1 MLKNEYFNVD
11 DLWCDTIKHLLAYG
25 KQLSSRAGQCIE
37 TVGYAATLLN
47 VNSTLLMNRRRNI
60 SPHYACAELLW
71 YLSSNASIEMIS
83 AYAPQYVAFA
93 EDGRAFGAYG
103 YRNYSNLWQRDGS
116 QDDAKS
122 QLELVIEHLR
132 QDPNT
137 RQAVMTFWEANDLTH
152 AIKKDHKDL
161 PCTLSLQFL
170 LRDGKLHLIATMR
183 SNDVWLG
190 LLYDVFAFTSLQ
202 WIVAMALGVET
213 GTYTHQVGSEHLYA
227 RNWKAAEEAITSKY
241 ALTPEQRR
249 LQHGWQ
255 RTTVSQIYDAITAV
269 REIERLAREG
279 SFKRSTM
286 FLRVFNDVYT
296 HGCMNVL
303 YDAAATCAAKWS
315 VGVRPTSPILLSSI
329 DIRNDDDADHRG
341 K

>member
-11 DLWCDTIKHLLAYG
+11 DMWCDTLKYLLACG
-25 KQLSSRAGQCIE
+25 QQLDSRAGPCIE
-37 TVGYAATLLN
+37 MTGYSATLTN
-47 VNSTLLMNRRRNI
+47 VNATLLMNKRRKL

-71 YLSSNASIEMIS
+71 YLSSNASIDMIS

-93 EDGRAFGAYG
+93 ENGRAFGAYG

-116 QDDAKS
+116 QGGTES
-122 QLELVIEHLR
+122 QLELVIKHLQ

-161 PCTLSLQFL
+161 PCTLALQFL
-170 LRDGKLHLIATMR
+170 LRDGRLHLIATMR
-183 SNDVWLG
+183 SNDAWLG

-202 WIVAMALGVET
+202 WIVAMALDVET
-213 GTYTHQVGSEHLYA
+213 GTYTHQVGSEHLYE
-227 RNWKAAEEAITSKY
+227 RNWKAAEEAITPKY

-255 RTTVSQIYDAITAV
+255 RTAVPQMYSAIAAV

-279 SFKRSTM
+279 SFKRSTT
-286 FLRVFNDVYT
+286 FLQVFNDAYT
-296 HGCMNVL
+296 HGCANVL
-303 YDAAATCAAKWS
+303 YDAAATCASKWS
-315 VGVRPTSPILLSSI
+315 VDVRPTSPILLDSI
-329 DIRNDDDADHRG
+329 DVRSDDDADHRG